1 MIIFVDTSAFFAL
14 LDRDDANHQ
23 KAKKIWSDLLNSENT
38 FITSNYVIIES
49 FALIQHRLGLEAV
62 RGFQEDLLPLINVE
76 WINAETHRLG
86 VSALLA
92 ASRRKLSLVDCVSFE
107 TIRRLGIKTA
117 FTFDPHFEEQG
128 YAFSGAS
135 RPRPDTSSEER
146 DER

>member
-76 WINAETHRLG
+76 WVDEAMHKSG
-86 VSALLA
+86 VSGLLA

-107 TIRRLGIKTA
+107 TMRRLGIKTA

-128 YAFSGAS
+128 YKCI
-135 RPRPDTSSEER
+135 P
-146 DER
+146 